1 MTDSLTSP
9 DTELQAYLEALLTL
23 PPEPAQRSPTPEPVR
38 CPPSGKK
45 PAADGLEASSGP
57 PLPPGC
63 PDGLGARFPVL
74 RFRLGNLRFAAPL
87 AHLRGA
93 WEINADALRPLSG
106 PGLVGEMAQ
115 LGEDWI
121 VLDTAALIVSGGRL
135 EVDYRW
141 ALPTALGTFALA
153 CEAVEREIDVAASQ
167 VRWREDQSRR
177 PWLLGMVGGTEKCPL
192 LDIEILVADWQ
203 ARSQK

>member
-9 DTELQAYLEALLTL
+9 DTELHAYLEALLTS
-23 PPEPAQRSPTPEPVR
+23 PPEPAERSPALEPGCR
-38 CPPSGKK
+38 PPSEEK
-45 PAADGLEASSGP
+45 PVSAGPEAPSRP

-63 PDGLGARFPVL
+63 PEWLGMRFPIL
-74 RFRLGNLRFAAPL
+74 RFRLGNLRFAAPV

-93 WEINADALRPLSG
+93 WELDADALQPLSG
-106 PGLVGEMAQ
+106 PGLLGEVEQ

-121 VLDTAALIVSGGRL
+121 VLDTASLIVSGGRL

-153 CEAVEREIDVAASQ
+153 CEAVEQEIECSADQ
-167 VRWREDQSRR
+167 VRWRENRSRR

-192 LDIEILVADWQ
+192 LDIETLVADWQ

>member
-9 DTELQAYLEALLTL
+9 DTELHAYLESLLTT
-23 PPEPAQRSPTPEPVR
+23 PPEAAARSSTLEPVR
-38 CPPSGKK
+38 CPPSEEK
-45 PAADGLEASSGP
+45 PAADGAEAPSGS

-63 PDGLGARFPVL
+63 PDALGARFPVL
-74 RFRLGNLRFAAPL
+74 CFRLGNLRFAAPV

-93 WEINADALRPLSG
+93 WEIDADALQPLSG

-135 EVDYRW
+135 AVDYRW

-153 CEAVEREIDVAASQ
+153 CEAVEQEIEVTADQ
-167 VRWREDQSRR
+167 VHWRENRSRR
-177 PWLLGMVGGTEKCPL
+177 PWLLGMLAGAEKYPL
-192 LDIEILVADWQ
+192 LDIETLVADWQ